1 MADGNNTNNKDTSN
15 ILKPSDRLAIDSDS
29 TRLGEWTNSGC
40 FEVRIHGMAP
50 LGPGQLA
57 AMESDANARH
67 WSEEIYLF
75 FGGHKSSWSNFDVK
89 DPSISKSIY
98 DLIWYVQ
105 LNMYTLLRIFTHTC
119 RYAYT
124 TCCKHICILLH
135 WVYMRAT
142 NLARRTCLR
151 FYSINGDLFHEVEV
165 PMSRGPRNETSIRL
179 PIDIYHIVGCLWFM
193 KDLGVWMNG
202 FLDVHAAHA
211 ARDEL
216 SHRSLPQPYALG
228 SCSTTTSHVSHWT
241 AGFFGLSSA
250 LALIWFLEE
259 DGTFCI
265 VTKLTHSFKS
275 WFFEYFSQQKSS
287 NDWPQIP
294 QNVSILI
301 TSGLHTKVRDMLEYV
316 PWKTEGNGGNTRDE
330 TTKRVVSRLCE
341 SRRCSCWKRNAL
353 MKPFVWPTA
362 LAMEL
367 KDWVTSFASSD
378 LAKFRCQP
386 FAGCS

>member
-1 MADGNNTNNKDTSN
+1 MLQTHMHIIAVGVYACDKPCEADMLE
-15 ILKPSDRLAIDSDS
+15 ILQHQWRPFP
-29 TRLGEWTNSGC
+29 WSGGAH
-40 FEVRIHGMAP
+40 VSR
-50 LGPGQLA
+50 
-57 AMESDANARH
+57 
-67 WSEEIYLF
+67 
-75 FGGHKSSWSNFDVK
+75 
-89 DPSISKSIY
+89 
-98 DLIWYVQ
+98 
-105 LNMYTLLRIFTHTC
+105 
-119 RYAYT
+119 T
-124 TCCKHICILLH
+124 TQWWHSL
-135 WVYMRAT
+135 
-142 NLARRTCLR
+142 
-151 FYSINGDLFHEVEV
+151 
-165 PMSRGPRNETSIRL
+165 IRL
-179 PIDIYHIVGCLWFM
+179 PIDIYHIVGCLWSM

-202 FLDVHAAHA
+202 FLDVHSAHA
-211 ARDEL
+211 AHDEL

-228 SCSTTTSHVSHWT
+228 SCSTTTSHVSHWA

-275 WFFEYFSQQKSS
+275 WFFSKNLQMTDPKYLKMSPFWSPVGFTLRCETCWNMRLGKQ
-287 NDWPQIP
+287 
-294 QNVSILI
+294 
-301 TSGLHTKVRDMLEYV
+301 RE
-316 PWKTEGNGGNTRDE
+316 TEGTRGTKRRNDE
-330 TTKRVVSRLCE
+330 TSRLWCE